1 MPEKPL
7 FCLGEAWV
15 ELGADT
21 VPELAETFRVSVGG
35 WGAAFCR
42 AYVRAGGHAALLS
55 QLGAAPFGRKVAAQ
69 LAADGIDCTHLCF
82 TDAARTPVVFS
93 GAGKLLPYRAP
104 SAELLYAPEQLDA
117 AALRGAFALCF
128 SSGCLLDS
136 PARLTH
142 LKAIAAAQQCAVLL
156 VMHSNKKQG
165 VSDRK
170 RLADSSDIWD
180 MARSVL
186 MMGRSNSDGKIYLSH
201 EKSSY
206 SRPQQTVLLHIE
218 DVELD
223 GVRTAQAVF
232 DGYTDKKDADFIK
245 EPRVRQAQTKE
256 DTRDAILNVL
266 AESRLGSMASSE
278 LRAAVVKEIGCSD
291 HTYNRAYS
299 ELVRS
304 GEVTKCTIR
313 QRDGRNKW
321 YSSLYCSETSGKV
334 QKL

>member
-42 AYVRAGGHAALLS
+42 AYVRGGGHAALLY
-55 QLGAAPFGRKVAAQ
+55 QLGADPFGRKAAAQ

-142 LKAIAAAQQCAVLL
+142 LKAIAAARDAGAPCWSDAAALRETALQFFTQADVLL
-156 VMHSNKKQG
+156 LKD
-165 VSDRK
+165 SDLVPLFGSHELRTA
-170 RLADSSDIWD
+170 LFSLFSGHVELIFYSSSDNVFLFT
-180 MARSVL
+180 R
-186 MMGRSNSDGKIYLSH
+186 N
-201 EKSSY
+201 
-206 SRPQQTVLLHIE
+206 VLLQAAASDLTE
-218 DVELD
+218 
-223 GVRTAQAVF
+223 AQFLRDLARLN
-232 DGYTDKKDADFIK
+232 TWPDK
-245 EPRVRQAQTKE
+245 
-256 DTRDAILNVL
+256 L
-266 AESRLGSMASSE
+266 AG
-278 LRAAVVKEIGCSD
+278 LR
-291 HTYNRAYS
+291 
-299 ELVRS
+299 
-304 GEVTKCTIR
+304 
-313 QRDGRNKW
+313 
-321 YSSLYCSETSGKV
+321 ETTLK
-334 QKL
+334 KLL

>member
-55 QLGAAPFGRKVAAQ
+55 QLGADPFGRKAAAQ

-142 LKAIAAAQQCAVLL
+142 LKAIAAARDAGAFVCYAPRMAEAAPCWPDATALRETALQFFPQADVLL
-156 VMHSNKKQG
+156 LKD
-165 VSDRK
+165 SDLVPLFGSHELRTA
-170 RLADSSDIWD
+170 LFSLFSGHVELILYSSSDNIILFT
-180 MARSVL
+180 R
-186 MMGRSNSDGKIYLSH
+186 N
-201 EKSSY
+201 
-206 SRPQQTVLLHIE
+206 VLLQAATSDLTE
-218 DVELD
+218 
-223 GVRTAQAVF
+223 AQFLRDLARLN
-232 DGYTDKKDADFIK
+232 TWPDK
-245 EPRVRQAQTKE
+245 
-256 DTRDAILNVL
+256 L
-266 AESRLGSMASSE
+266 AG
-278 LRAAVVKEIGCSD
+278 LR
-291 HTYNRAYS
+291 
-299 ELVRS
+299 
-304 GEVTKCTIR
+304 
-313 QRDGRNKW
+313 
-321 YSSLYCSETSGKV
+321 ETTLK
-334 QKL
+334 KLL

>member
-55 QLGAAPFGRKVAAQ
+55 QLGADPFGRKAAAQ

-142 LKAIAAAQQCAVLL
+142 LKAIAAARDAGAFVCYAPRMAEAAPCWPDAATLRETALQFFPQADVLL
-156 VMHSNKKQG
+156 LKD
-165 VSDRK
+165 SD
-170 RLADSSDIWD
+170 LAPLFGSHELRTALFSLFSGHVELIFYSSSDNVFLFT
-180 MARSVL
+180 R
-186 MMGRSNSDGKIYLSH
+186 N
-201 EKSSY
+201 
-206 SRPQQTVLLHIE
+206 VLLQAATSDLTE
-218 DVELD
+218 
-223 GVRTAQAVF
+223 AQFLRDLARLN
-232 DGYTDKKDADFIK
+232 TWPDK
-245 EPRVRQAQTKE
+245 
-256 DTRDAILNVL
+256 L
-266 AESRLGSMASSE
+266 AG
-278 LRAAVVKEIGCSD
+278 LR
-291 HTYNRAYS
+291 
-299 ELVRS
+299 
-304 GEVTKCTIR
+304 
-313 QRDGRNKW
+313 
-321 YSSLYCSETSGKV
+321 ETTLK
-334 QKL
+334 KLFL

>member
-55 QLGAAPFGRKVAAQ
+55 QLGADPFGRKAAAQ

-93 GAGKLLPYRAP
+93 GAGKILPYRAP

-142 LKAIAAAQQCAVLL
+142 LKAIAAARDAGAFVCYAPRMAEAAPCWPDAVALRETALQFFPQADVLL
-156 VMHSNKKQG
+156 LKD
-165 VSDRK
+165 SDLVPLFGSHELRTA
-170 RLADSSDIWD
+170 LFSLFSGHVELIFYSSSDNVFLFT
-180 MARSVL
+180 R
-186 MMGRSNSDGKIYLSH
+186 N
-201 EKSSY
+201 
-206 SRPQQTVLLHIE
+206 VLLQAATSDLTE
-218 DVELD
+218 
-223 GVRTAQAVF
+223 AQFLRDLARLN
-232 DGYTDKKDADFIK
+232 TWPDK
-245 EPRVRQAQTKE
+245 
-256 DTRDAILNVL
+256 L
-266 AESRLGSMASSE
+266 AG
-278 LRAAVVKEIGCSD
+278 LRATTLK
-291 HTYNRAYS
+291 
-299 ELVRS
+299 
-304 GEVTKCTIR
+304 
-313 QRDGRNKW
+313 
-321 YSSLYCSETSGKV
+321 
-334 QKL
+334 KLFL

>member
-35 WGAAFCR
+35 WGTDFCR

-55 QLGAAPFGRKVAAQ
+55 QLGADPFGRKAAAQ

-93 GAGKLLPYRAP
+93 GAGKLLPYRTP

-142 LKAIAAAQQCAVLL
+142 LKAIAAARDAGAFVCYAPRMAEAAPCWPDAAALRETALQFFPQADVLL
-156 VMHSNKKQG
+156 LKN
-165 VSDRK
+165 SD
-170 RLADSSDIWD
+170 LAPLFGSHELRTALFSLFSSHVELIFYSSSDNIFLFT
-180 MARSVL
+180 R
-186 MMGRSNSDGKIYLSH
+186 N
-201 EKSSY
+201 
-206 SRPQQTVLLHIE
+206 VLLQAATSDFTE
-218 DVELD
+218 
-223 GVRTAQAVF
+223 AQFLRDLARLN
-232 DGYTDKKDADFIK
+232 TWPDK
-245 EPRVRQAQTKE
+245 
-256 DTRDAILNVL
+256 L
-266 AESRLGSMASSE
+266 AG
-278 LRAAVVKEIGCSD
+278 LR
-291 HTYNRAYS
+291 
-299 ELVRS
+299 
-304 GEVTKCTIR
+304 
-313 QRDGRNKW
+313 
-321 YSSLYCSETSGKV
+321 ETTLK
-334 QKL
+334 KLFL

>member
-55 QLGAAPFGRKVAAQ
+55 QLGADPFGRKAAAQ

-82 TDAARTPVVFS
+82 TDAARTPVVFC

-142 LKAIAAAQQCAVLL
+142 LKAIAAARDAGAFVCYAPRMAEAAPCWPDAAALRETALQFFPQADVLL
-156 VMHSNKKQG
+156 LKD
-165 VSDRK
+165 SDLVPLFGSHELRTA
-170 RLADSSDIWD
+170 LFSLFSGHVELIFYSSSDNVFLFT
-180 MARSVL
+180 R
-186 MMGRSNSDGKIYLSH
+186 N
-201 EKSSY
+201 
-206 SRPQQTVLLHIE
+206 VLLQAATSDLTE
-218 DVELD
+218 
-223 GVRTAQAVF
+223 AQFLRDLARLN
-232 DGYTDKKDADFIK
+232 TWPDK
-245 EPRVRQAQTKE
+245 
-256 DTRDAILNVL
+256 L
-266 AESRLGSMASSE
+266 AG
-278 LRAAVVKEIGCSD
+278 LR
-291 HTYNRAYS
+291 
-299 ELVRS
+299 
-304 GEVTKCTIR
+304 
-313 QRDGRNKW
+313 
-321 YSSLYCSETSGKV
+321 ETTLK
-334 QKL
+334 KLFL

>member
-55 QLGAAPFGRKVAAQ
+55 QLGADPFGRKAAAQ

-142 LKAIAAAQQCAVLL
+142 LKAIAAARDAGAFVCYAPRMAEAAPCWPDAAALRETALQFFPQADVLL
-156 VMHSNKKQG
+156 LKD
-165 VSDRK
+165 SDLVPLFGSHELRTA
-170 RLADSSDIWD
+170 LFSLFSGHVELIFYFSSDNVFLFT
-180 MARSVL
+180 R
-186 MMGRSNSDGKIYLSH
+186 N
-201 EKSSY
+201 
-206 SRPQQTVLLHIE
+206 VLLQAATSDLTE
-218 DVELD
+218 
-223 GVRTAQAVF
+223 AQFLRDLARLN
-232 DGYTDKKDADFIK
+232 TWPDK
-245 EPRVRQAQTKE
+245 
-256 DTRDAILNVL
+256 L
-266 AESRLGSMASSE
+266 AG
-278 LRAAVVKEIGCSD
+278 LR
-291 HTYNRAYS
+291 
-299 ELVRS
+299 
-304 GEVTKCTIR
+304 
-313 QRDGRNKW
+313 
-321 YSSLYCSETSGKV
+321 ETTLK
-334 QKL
+334 KLL

>member
-21 VPELAETFRVSVGG
+21 VPELAETFRVSVSG

-55 QLGAAPFGRKVAAQ
+55 QLGADPFGRKVAAQ

-142 LKAIAAAQQCAVLL
+142 LKAIAAARDAGAFVCYAPRMAEAAPCWPDAATLRETALQFFPQADVLL
-156 VMHSNKKQG
+156 LKD
-165 VSDRK
+165 SDLVPLFGSHELRTA
-170 RLADSSDIWD
+170 LFSLFSGHVELIFYSSSDNVFLFT
-180 MARSVL
+180 R
-186 MMGRSNSDGKIYLSH
+186 N
-201 EKSSY
+201 
-206 SRPQQTVLLHIE
+206 VLLQAATSDLTE
-218 DVELD
+218 
-223 GVRTAQAVF
+223 AQFLRDLARLN
-232 DGYTDKKDADFIK
+232 TWPDK
-245 EPRVRQAQTKE
+245 
-256 DTRDAILNVL
+256 L
-266 AESRLGSMASSE
+266 AG
-278 LRAAVVKEIGCSD
+278 LR
-291 HTYNRAYS
+291 
-299 ELVRS
+299 
-304 GEVTKCTIR
+304 
-313 QRDGRNKW
+313 
-321 YSSLYCSETSGKV
+321 ETTLK
-334 QKL
+334 KLLL

>member
-55 QLGAAPFGRKVAAQ
+55 QLGADPFGRKAAAQ
-69 LAADGIDCTHLCF
+69 LASDGIDCTHLCF

-104 SAELLYAPEQLDA
+104 SAELLYAPEQLEA

-142 LKAIAAAQQCAVLL
+142 LKAIAAARDAGAFVCYAPRMAEAAPCWPDAAALRETALQFFPQADVLL
-156 VMHSNKKQG
+156 LKD
-165 VSDRK
+165 SDLVPLFGSHELRTA
-170 RLADSSDIWD
+170 LFSLFSGHVELIFYSSSD
-180 MARSVL
+180 
-186 MMGRSNSDGKIYLSH
+186 N
-201 EKSSY
+201 
-206 SRPQQTVLLHIE
+206 VLL
-218 DVELD
+218 
-223 GVRTAQAVF
+223 F
-232 DGYTDKKDADFIK
+232 
-245 EPRVRQAQTKE
+245 
-256 DTRDAILNVL
+256 TRNVL
-266 AESRLGSMASSE
+266 LQAATSDLTEAQFLRDLARLNTWPDKLAG
-278 LRAAVVKEIGCSD
+278 LR
-291 HTYNRAYS
+291 
-299 ELVRS
+299 
-304 GEVTKCTIR
+304 
-313 QRDGRNKW
+313 
-321 YSSLYCSETSGKV
+321 ETTLK
-334 QKL
+334 KLFL

>member
-55 QLGAAPFGRKVAAQ
+55 QLGADPFGRKAAAQ

-142 LKAIAAAQQCAVLL
+142 LKAIAAARDAGAFVCYAPRMAEAALCWPDAAALRETALQFFPQADVLL
-156 VMHSNKKQG
+156 LKD
-165 VSDRK
+165 SDLVPLFGSHELRTA
-170 RLADSSDIWD
+170 LFSLFSGHVELIFYSSSD
-180 MARSVL
+180 
-186 MMGRSNSDGKIYLSH
+186 N
-201 EKSSY
+201 
-206 SRPQQTVLLHIE
+206 VLL
-218 DVELD
+218 
-223 GVRTAQAVF
+223 F
-232 DGYTDKKDADFIK
+232 
-245 EPRVRQAQTKE
+245 
-256 DTRDAILNVL
+256 TRNVL
-266 AESRLGSMASSE
+266 LQAATSDLTEAQFLRDLARLNTWPDKLAG
-278 LRAAVVKEIGCSD
+278 LR
-291 HTYNRAYS
+291 
-299 ELVRS
+299 
-304 GEVTKCTIR
+304 
-313 QRDGRNKW
+313 
-321 YSSLYCSETSGKV
+321 ETTLK
-334 QKL
+334 KLL

>member
-35 WGAAFCR
+35 WGTDFCR
-42 AYVRAGGHAALLS
+42 AYVRGGGHAALLS
-55 QLGAAPFGRKVAAQ
+55 QLGADPFGRKAAAQ

-142 LKAIAAAQQCAVLL
+142 LKAIAAARDAGAFVCYAPRMAEAAPCWPDAAALRETALQFFPQADVLL
-156 VMHSNKKQG
+156 LKD
-165 VSDRK
+165 SDLVPLFGSHELRTA
-170 RLADSSDIWD
+170 LFSLFSGHVELIFYSSSDNVFLFT
-180 MARSVL
+180 R
-186 MMGRSNSDGKIYLSH
+186 N
-201 EKSSY
+201 
-206 SRPQQTVLLHIE
+206 VLLQAATSDLTE
-218 DVELD
+218 
-223 GVRTAQAVF
+223 AQFLRDLARLN
-232 DGYTDKKDADFIK
+232 TWPDK
-245 EPRVRQAQTKE
+245 
-256 DTRDAILNVL
+256 L
-266 AESRLGSMASSE
+266 AG
-278 LRAAVVKEIGCSD
+278 LREATLK
-291 HTYNRAYS
+291 
-299 ELVRS
+299 
-304 GEVTKCTIR
+304 
-313 QRDGRNKW
+313 
-321 YSSLYCSETSGKV
+321 
-334 QKL
+334 KLL

>member
-21 VPELAETFRVSVGG
+21 VPELAETFRVSVDG

-55 QLGAAPFGRKVAAQ
+55 QLGADPFGRKAAAQ

-142 LKAIAAAQQCAVLL
+142 LKAIAAARDAGAFVCYAPRMAEAAPCWPDAAALRETALQFFPQADVLL
-156 VMHSNKKQG
+156 LKD
-165 VSDRK
+165 SDLVPLFGSHELRTA
-170 RLADSSDIWD
+170 LFSLFSGHVELIFYSSSDNVFLFT
-180 MARSVL
+180 R
-186 MMGRSNSDGKIYLSH
+186 N
-201 EKSSY
+201 
-206 SRPQQTVLLHIE
+206 VLLQAATSDLTE
-218 DVELD
+218 AQFLRNLARLNTWPDKP
-223 GVRTAQAVF
+223 GVLFR
-232 DGYTDKKDADFIK
+232 
-245 EPRVRQAQTKE
+245 
-256 DTRDAILNVL
+256 IL
-266 AESRLGSMASSE
+266 
-278 LRAAVVKEIGCSD
+278 
-291 HTYNRAYS
+291 YNCG
-299 ELVRS
+299 EEGENDLFS
-304 GEVTKCTIR
+304 G
-313 QRDGRNKW
+313 
-321 YSSLYCSETSGKV
+321 
-334 QKL
+334 

>member
-21 VPELAETFRVSVGG
+21 VPELAETFRVSIGG

-55 QLGAAPFGRKVAAQ
+55 QLGADPFGRKAAAQ

-142 LKAIAAAQQCAVLL
+142 LKAIAAARDAGAFVCYAPRMAEAAPCWPDAAALRETALQFFPQADVLL
-156 VMHSNKKQG
+156 LKD
-165 VSDRK
+165 SD
-170 RLADSSDIWD
+170 LAPLFGSHELRTALFSLFSGHVELIFYSSSDNISLFT
-180 MARSVL
+180 R
-186 MMGRSNSDGKIYLSH
+186 N
-201 EKSSY
+201 
-206 SRPQQTVLLHIE
+206 VLLQAATSDLTE
-218 DVELD
+218 
-223 GVRTAQAVF
+223 AQFLRDLARLN
-232 DGYTDKKDADFIK
+232 TWPDK
-245 EPRVRQAQTKE
+245 
-256 DTRDAILNVL
+256 L
-266 AESRLGSMASSE
+266 AG
-278 LRAAVVKEIGCSD
+278 LR
-291 HTYNRAYS
+291 
-299 ELVRS
+299 
-304 GEVTKCTIR
+304 
-313 QRDGRNKW
+313 
-321 YSSLYCSETSGKV
+321 ETTLK
-334 QKL
+334 KLL

>member
-55 QLGAAPFGRKVAAQ
+55 QLGADPFGRKAAAQ

-117 AALRGAFALCF
+117 AALWGAFALCF

-142 LKAIAAAQQCAVLL
+142 LKAIAAARDAGAFVCYAPRMAEAAPCWPDAAALRETALQFFPQADVLL
-156 VMHSNKKQG
+156 LKD
-165 VSDRK
+165 SDLVPLFGSHELRTA
-170 RLADSSDIWD
+170 LFSLFSGHVELIFYSSSDNIFLFT
-180 MARSVL
+180 R
-186 MMGRSNSDGKIYLSH
+186 N
-201 EKSSY
+201 
-206 SRPQQTVLLHIE
+206 VLLQAATSDLTE
-218 DVELD
+218 
-223 GVRTAQAVF
+223 AQFLRDLARLN
-232 DGYTDKKDADFIK
+232 TWPDK
-245 EPRVRQAQTKE
+245 
-256 DTRDAILNVL
+256 L
-266 AESRLGSMASSE
+266 AG
-278 LRAAVVKEIGCSD
+278 LR
-291 HTYNRAYS
+291 
-299 ELVRS
+299 
-304 GEVTKCTIR
+304 
-313 QRDGRNKW
+313 
-321 YSSLYCSETSGKV
+321 ETTLK
-334 QKL
+334 KLFL

>member
-55 QLGAAPFGRKVAAQ
+55 QLGADPFGRKAAAQ

-142 LKAIAAAQQCAVLL
+142 LKAIAAARDAGAFVCYAPRMAEAAPCWPDASALRETALQFFPQADVLL
-156 VMHSNKKQG
+156 LKD
-165 VSDRK
+165 SDLVPLFGSHELRTA
-170 RLADSSDIWD
+170 LFSLFSGHVELIFYSSSD
-180 MARSVL
+180 
-186 MMGRSNSDGKIYLSH
+186 N
-201 EKSSY
+201 
-206 SRPQQTVLLHIE
+206 VLL
-218 DVELD
+218 
-223 GVRTAQAVF
+223 F
-232 DGYTDKKDADFIK
+232 
-245 EPRVRQAQTKE
+245 
-256 DTRDAILNVL
+256 TRNVL
-266 AESRLGSMASSE
+266 LQAATSDLTEAQFLRDLARLNTWPDKLAG
-278 LRAAVVKEIGCSD
+278 LR
-291 HTYNRAYS
+291 
-299 ELVRS
+299 
-304 GEVTKCTIR
+304 
-313 QRDGRNKW
+313 
-321 YSSLYCSETSGKV
+321 ETTLK
-334 QKL
+334 KLL

>member
-55 QLGAAPFGRKVAAQ
+55 QLGADPFGRKAAAQ

-142 LKAIAAAQQCAVLL
+142 LKAIAAARDAGAFVCYAPRMAEAAPCWPEAAALREQTPRSAMIFCTRSFKIKPSFVSVHFTHSAHGSAADRLTRPSLSAASAVRSSAAASM
-156 VMHSNKKQG
+156 VVPYCHVTAPTTAPCGSG
-165 VSDRK
+165 AYSK
-170 RLADSSDIWD
+170 RGS
-180 MARSVL
+180 
-186 MMGRSNSDGKIYLSH
+186 
-201 EKSSY
+201 
-206 SRPQQTVLLHIE
+206 QTVC
-218 DVELD
+218 VS
-223 GVRTAQAVF
+223 AF
-232 DGYTDKKDADFIK
+232 C
-245 EPRVRQAQTKE
+245 
-256 DTRDAILNVL
+256 
-266 AESRLGSMASSE
+266 S
-278 LRAAVVKEIGCSD
+278 AAVS
-291 HTYNRAYS
+291 
-299 ELVRS
+299 
-304 GEVTKCTIR
+304 
-313 QRDGRNKW
+313 Q
-321 YSSLYCSETSGKV
+321 TSGLSAASGMPGFASPANGSAGSV
-334 QKL
+334 V

>member
-35 WGAAFCR
+35 WGTDFCR

-55 QLGAAPFGRKVAAQ
+55 QLGADPFGRKAAAQ

-142 LKAIAAAQQCAVLL
+142 LKAIAAARDAGAFVCYAPRMAEAAPCWPDAAALRETALQFFPQADVLL
-156 VMHSNKKQG
+156 LKD
-165 VSDRK
+165 SDLDPLFGSHELRTA
-170 RLADSSDIWD
+170 LFSLFSGHVELIFYSSSDNIFLFT
-180 MARSVL
+180 R
-186 MMGRSNSDGKIYLSH
+186 N
-201 EKSSY
+201 
-206 SRPQQTVLLHIE
+206 VLL
-218 DVELD
+218 
-223 GVRTAQAVF
+223 QAVTSDLTEAQF
-232 DGYTDKKDADFIK
+232 LRDLARLNTWPDK
-245 EPRVRQAQTKE
+245 
-256 DTRDAILNVL
+256 L
-266 AESRLGSMASSE
+266 AG
-278 LRAAVVKEIGCSD
+278 LR
-291 HTYNRAYS
+291 
-299 ELVRS
+299 
-304 GEVTKCTIR
+304 
-313 QRDGRNKW
+313 
-321 YSSLYCSETSGKV
+321 ETTLK
-334 QKL
+334 KLL

>member
-55 QLGAAPFGRKVAAQ
+55 QLGADPFGRKAAAQ

-142 LKAIAAAQQCAVLL
+142 LKAIAAARDAGAFVCYAPRMAEAAPCWPDASALRETALQFFPQADVLL
-156 VMHSNKKQG
+156 LKD
-165 VSDRK
+165 SDLVPLFGSHELRTA
-170 RLADSSDIWD
+170 LFSLFSGHVELIFYSSSD
-180 MARSVL
+180 
-186 MMGRSNSDGKIYLSH
+186 N
-201 EKSSY
+201 
-206 SRPQQTVLLHIE
+206 VLL
-218 DVELD
+218 
-223 GVRTAQAVF
+223 F
-232 DGYTDKKDADFIK
+232 
-245 EPRVRQAQTKE
+245 
-256 DTRDAILNVL
+256 TRNVL
-266 AESRLGSMASSE
+266 
-278 LRAAVVKEIGCSD
+278 LRAATSD
-291 HTYNRAYS
+291 LTEAQF
-299 ELVRS
+299 L
-304 GEVTKCTIR
+304 
-313 QRDGRNKW
+313 RDLARLNTWPDKLAGLR
-321 YSSLYCSETSGKV
+321 ETTLK
-334 QKL
+334 KLFL

>member
-55 QLGAAPFGRKVAAQ
+55 QLGADPFGRKAAAQ

-142 LKAIAAAQQCAVLL
+142 LKAIAAARDAGAFVCYAPQMAGAAPCWPDAAALRETALQFFPQADVLL
-156 VMHSNKKQG
+156 LKD
-165 VSDRK
+165 SDLVPLFGSHELRTA
-170 RLADSSDIWD
+170 LFSLFSGHVELIFYSSSDNVFLFT
-180 MARSVL
+180 R
-186 MMGRSNSDGKIYLSH
+186 N
-201 EKSSY
+201 
-206 SRPQQTVLLHIE
+206 VLLQAATSDLTE
-218 DVELD
+218 
-223 GVRTAQAVF
+223 AQFLRDLARLN
-232 DGYTDKKDADFIK
+232 TWPDK
-245 EPRVRQAQTKE
+245 
-256 DTRDAILNVL
+256 L
-266 AESRLGSMASSE
+266 AG
-278 LRAAVVKEIGCSD
+278 LR
-291 HTYNRAYS
+291 
-299 ELVRS
+299 
-304 GEVTKCTIR
+304 
-313 QRDGRNKW
+313 
-321 YSSLYCSETSGKV
+321 ETTLK
-334 QKL
+334 KLFL

>member
-55 QLGAAPFGRKVAAQ
+55 QLGADPFGRKAAAQ

-136 PARLTH
+136 LARLTH
-142 LKAIAAAQQCAVLL
+142 LKAIAAARDAGAFVCYAPRMAEAAPCWPDAAALRETALQFFPQADVLL
-156 VMHSNKKQG
+156 LKD
-165 VSDRK
+165 SDLVPLFGSHELRTA
-170 RLADSSDIWD
+170 LFSLFSGHVELIFYSSSDNVFLFT
-180 MARSVL
+180 R
-186 MMGRSNSDGKIYLSH
+186 N
-201 EKSSY
+201 
-206 SRPQQTVLLHIE
+206 VLLQAATSDLTE
-218 DVELD
+218 
-223 GVRTAQAVF
+223 AQFLRDLARLN
-232 DGYTDKKDADFIK
+232 TWPDK
-245 EPRVRQAQTKE
+245 
-256 DTRDAILNVL
+256 L
-266 AESRLGSMASSE
+266 AG
-278 LRAAVVKEIGCSD
+278 LR
-291 HTYNRAYS
+291 
-299 ELVRS
+299 
-304 GEVTKCTIR
+304 
-313 QRDGRNKW
+313 
-321 YSSLYCSETSGKV
+321 ETTLK
-334 QKL
+334 KLFL

>member
-55 QLGAAPFGRKVAAQ
+55 QLGADPFGRKVAAQ

-142 LKAIAAAQQCAVLL
+142 LKAIAAARDAGAFVCYAPRMAEAAPCWPDAAALQETALQFFPQADVLL
-156 VMHSNKKQG
+156 LKD
-165 VSDRK
+165 SDLVPLFGSHELRTA
-170 RLADSSDIWD
+170 LFSLFSGHVELIFYSSSD
-180 MARSVL
+180 
-186 MMGRSNSDGKIYLSH
+186 N
-201 EKSSY
+201 
-206 SRPQQTVLLHIE
+206 VLL
-218 DVELD
+218 
-223 GVRTAQAVF
+223 F
-232 DGYTDKKDADFIK
+232 
-245 EPRVRQAQTKE
+245 
-256 DTRDAILNVL
+256 TRNVL
-266 AESRLGSMASSE
+266 LQAASSDLTE
-278 LRAAVVKEIGCSD
+278 AQFLRNLARLNTWPDKLAGL
-291 HTYNRAYS
+291 R
-299 ELVRS
+299 
-304 GEVTKCTIR
+304 
-313 QRDGRNKW
+313 
-321 YSSLYCSETSGKV
+321 ETTLK
-334 QKL
+334 KLFL

>member
-35 WGAAFCR
+35 WGTDFCR

-55 QLGAAPFGRKVAAQ
+55 QLGADPFGRKAAAQ

-136 PARLTH
+136 LARLTH
-142 LKAIAAAQQCAVLL
+142 LKAIAAARDAGAFVCYAPRMAEAAPCWPDAAALRETALQFFPQADVLL
-156 VMHSNKKQG
+156 LKD
-165 VSDRK
+165 SDLVPLFGSHELRTA
-170 RLADSSDIWD
+170 LFSLFSGHVELIFYSSSDNISLFT
-180 MARSVL
+180 R
-186 MMGRSNSDGKIYLSH
+186 N
-201 EKSSY
+201 
-206 SRPQQTVLLHIE
+206 VLLQAATSDLTE
-218 DVELD
+218 
-223 GVRTAQAVF
+223 AQFLRDLARLN
-232 DGYTDKKDADFIK
+232 TWPDK
-245 EPRVRQAQTKE
+245 
-256 DTRDAILNVL
+256 L
-266 AESRLGSMASSE
+266 AG
-278 LRAAVVKEIGCSD
+278 LR
-291 HTYNRAYS
+291 
-299 ELVRS
+299 
-304 GEVTKCTIR
+304 
-313 QRDGRNKW
+313 
-321 YSSLYCSETSGKV
+321 ETTLK
-334 QKL
+334 KLFL

>member
-42 AYVRAGGHAALLS
+42 AYVRAGGHAVLLS
-55 QLGAAPFGRKVAAQ
+55 QLGADPFGRKAAAQ

-142 LKAIAAAQQCAVLL
+142 LKAIAAARDAGAFVCYAPRMAEAAPCWPDAAALRETALQFFPQADVLL
-156 VMHSNKKQG
+156 LKD
-165 VSDRK
+165 SDLVPLFGSHELRTA
-170 RLADSSDIWD
+170 LFSLFSGHVELIFYSSSDNVFLFT
-180 MARSVL
+180 R
-186 MMGRSNSDGKIYLSH
+186 N
-201 EKSSY
+201 
-206 SRPQQTVLLHIE
+206 VLLQAATSDLTE
-218 DVELD
+218 
-223 GVRTAQAVF
+223 AQFLRDLARLN
-232 DGYTDKKDADFIK
+232 TWPDK
-245 EPRVRQAQTKE
+245 
-256 DTRDAILNVL
+256 L
-266 AESRLGSMASSE
+266 AG
-278 LRAAVVKEIGCSD
+278 LREATLK
-291 HTYNRAYS
+291 
-299 ELVRS
+299 
-304 GEVTKCTIR
+304 
-313 QRDGRNKW
+313 
-321 YSSLYCSETSGKV
+321 
-334 QKL
+334 KLL

>member
-42 AYVRAGGHAALLS
+42 AYVRAGGRAALLS
-55 QLGAAPFGRKVAAQ
+55 QLGADPFGRKAAAQ

-142 LKAIAAAQQCAVLL
+142 LKAIAAARDAGAFVCYAPRMAEAAPCWPDAAALRETALQFFPQADVLL
-156 VMHSNKKQG
+156 LKD
-165 VSDRK
+165 SDLVPLFGSHELRTA
-170 RLADSSDIWD
+170 LFSLFSGHVELILYSSSDNIILFT
-180 MARSVL
+180 R
-186 MMGRSNSDGKIYLSH
+186 N
-201 EKSSY
+201 
-206 SRPQQTVLLHIE
+206 VLLQAATSDLTE
-218 DVELD
+218 
-223 GVRTAQAVF
+223 AQFLRDLARLN
-232 DGYTDKKDADFIK
+232 TWPDK
-245 EPRVRQAQTKE
+245 
-256 DTRDAILNVL
+256 L
-266 AESRLGSMASSE
+266 AG
-278 LRAAVVKEIGCSD
+278 LR
-291 HTYNRAYS
+291 
-299 ELVRS
+299 
-304 GEVTKCTIR
+304 
-313 QRDGRNKW
+313 
-321 YSSLYCSETSGKV
+321 ETTLK
-334 QKL
+334 KLFL